1 MIYRLAFPPSLYDGL
16 NCGVNS
22 TTGGTICSF
31 TSAQDLLTVVVNAI
45 RIFTALAGAL
55 AVAVVVLGG
64 IYYVMSA
71 GNPAAIKRAKD
82 TITNA
87 VVGLLIASLAYS
99 IVSFIAGR
107 F

>member
-1 MIYRLAFPPSLYDGL
+1 MVYRLAFPPSLYDGL
-16 NCGVNS
+16 NCTAKEGC
-22 TTGGTICSF
+22 TF

-45 RIFTALAGAL
+45 RIVTALAGAL

-71 GNPAAIKRAKD
+71 GNPAQIKRAKD
-82 TITNA
+82 TLTNA
-87 VVGLLIASLAYS
+87 IIGLLIASLAYT